1 VSDIFREVD
10 EELRRERL
18 QKLWE
23 RYGTFTIAAA
33 VLLIAAVGGWR
44 AYEWYEAKQAAQAG
58 TAFEAAMTLSEQGN
72 LAEAEAAFAKLATD
86 GTASYRM
93 LAKLN
98 EAADLAKRDAKAAV
112 ALYDSLAA
120 DPNVSRVFQDLATL
134 RAGFILVDTATY
146 EDLRQRMEPLTAP
159 DRTFRNSARSLMA
172 LAAWRANDF
181 SAMRRWSEMVLA
193 DADAPAGARSQVQM
207 LMAISASGRS

>member
-10 EELRRERL
+10 EEVRREQF

-23 RYGTFTIAAA
+23 RYGIYAIAAA
-33 VLLIAAVGGWR
+33 VLLIVAVGGWR

-58 TAFEAAMTLSEQGN
+58 AAFEAAMTLSEQGKV
-72 LAEAEAAFAKLATD
+72 AEAETAFAKLATD

-93 LAKLN
+93 LGKLN
-98 EAADLAKRDAKAAV
+98 EAADLAKRDPKAAV

-120 DPNVSRVFQDLATL
+120 DQNVSRVFQDLATL
-134 RAGFILVDTATY
+134 RAGLILVDTATY

-172 LAAWRANDF
+172 LAAWRANDI
-181 SAMRRWSEMVLA
+181 SAMRRWS
-193 DADAPAGARSQVQM
+193 
-207 LMAISASGRS
+207 